1 MIMSYSCC
9 GRGEGHLPTYRYKA
23 KQGPEKTVE
32 RELTADSRA
41 AAVAR
46 IESMGMIPVWVR
58 EAGSGLRTLEGRPS
72 SRGISRTDVTVFTRQ
87 FASMAHAGVPIL
99 RALSSIHEQTENPR
113 FQAVVADLEQA
124 IRDGAMLS
132 EALRPYPQ
140 LFPELYVNMVAS
152 GEAGGVL
159 DTMLYRLA
167 DAREQEDESRRR
179 IQAAMAY
186 PSLVAV
192 TGAVTV
198 LVLLIFFMPRVMA
211 LFEAYEK
218 LPLPTR
224 ILLGVSEFMS
234 TYWHWL
240 VLGIGLVFVVF
251 HRLAAMDRG
260 RLFVD
265 RLKLRLPLL
274 GRFLRDVELAR
285 FARVFA
291 LLIDA
296 GIPIDT
302 VLQLSSKSVRNAV
315 LRDDLAMIRERTVQQ
330 GLALSDGLKASA
342 FFPTFVGNMLA
353 VGEETGR
360 IDDALNEV
368 AQFYENAVQ
377 RQSRMAVSLLEPIL
391 LLIVGCLVGFIVF
404 AMLMPIFEMGVQM
417 R

>member
-1 MIMSYSCC
+1 MP
-9 GRGEGHLPTYRYKA
+9 RYRYKA
-23 KQGPEKTVE
+23 KEGPDKTVE
-32 RELTADSRA
+32 RELVADSQA

-46 IESMGMIPVWVR
+46 IESLGLIPVWVR
-58 EAGSGLRTLEGRPS
+58 EAGRGVRTVAGRPS
-72 SRGISRTDVTVFTRQ
+72 SRGISRGDVTIFTRQ
-87 FASMAHAGVPIL
+87 FASMVHAGVPIL
-99 RALSSIHEQTENPR
+99 RALHSIHEQTENPR
-113 FQAVVADLEQA
+113 FQAVVAALENA

-132 EALRPYPQ
+132 EALRPYPL

-179 IQAAMAY
+179 VQAAMAY
-186 PSLVAV
+186 PTLVAV
-192 TGAVTV
+192 TGVVTV

-211 LFEAYEK
+211 LFDQYAN

-224 ILLGVSEFMS
+224 MLLGTSGFLS
-234 TYWHWL
+234 AHWHWL
-240 VLGIGLVFVVF
+240 AMGIGLVLVVF
-251 HRLAAMDRG
+251 QRLAAMDRG
-260 RLFVD
+260 RLLVD
-265 RLKLRLPLL
+265 SLKLRLPLL

-302 VLQLSSKSVRNAV
+302 VLQLSAKSVRNAV
-315 LRDDLAMIRERTVQQ
+315 LRRELDGVRARTVQQ
-330 GLALSDGLKASA
+330 GLALSDGLKASG
-342 FFPTFVGNMLA
+342 FFPSFVGNMLA

-368 AQFYENAVQ
+368 AQFYEQSVQ

-391 LLIVGCLVGFIVF
+391 LLVVGCVVGFIVF